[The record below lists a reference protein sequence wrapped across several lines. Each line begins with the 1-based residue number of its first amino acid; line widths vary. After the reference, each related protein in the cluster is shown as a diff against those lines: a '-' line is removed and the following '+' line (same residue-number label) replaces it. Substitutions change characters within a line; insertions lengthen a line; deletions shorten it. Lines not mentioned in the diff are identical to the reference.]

1 MDLKYTQRSLGLLCH
16 VGRSLTGFVCL
27 QACVHTS
34 GFLETF
40 VSSQGAG
47 WRFLAHRVCALG
59 NF

>member
-1 MDLKYTQRSLGLLCH
+1 MGLKYTQRGLGLLCH
-16 VGRSLTGFVCL
+16 GRRSRTGFVCL

-34 GFLETF
+34 GF

-47 WRFLAHRVCALG
+47 WRLQPHRVCALG